1 MVKYCPR
8 CGFQNPDDAMY
19 CIRCGFPLTQPVYQP
34 TVQQPPVSPPPYP
47 QPPSA
52 GGKKGGR
59 KLVPII
65 GVALAIIVIIAAL
78 ILVLPL
84 FHHTTTKKLTPNQIY
99 VYSSLFKTL
108 GRNFSV
114 IIINGSNANGCLV
127 LGTLSN
133 NKLFVNYSYLYY
145 IENGNGSIVLY
156 PPGDRAYW
164 GYLPYN
170 IGVLQLM
177 PPAMGASSAVLINTT
192 GFTYTGGNYTVIF
205 IGTYTQGSSPPADGY
220 TVFLFVTP
228 PKPPVNMTTNDTVQL
243 YNIGTPIS
251 GDIYYPNSTTPY
263 IAVEWTNAWGT
274 WHHPAPGQFNIW
286 VVHPYPNGTITVNN
300 ITILARGAGSGLINS
315 LAPGDLIEME
325 VTYDGYTNTIYA
337 KVVNLNTSDSISITL
352 PLYNNFTVPKPMGY
366 WTEINAGGA
375 GLYANWGILYLAVL
389 NNVYVNIV
397 PKSG

>member
-34 TVQQPPVSPPPYP
+34 TVQQPPLSPPPYP

-52 GGKKGGR
+52 GGKKRGR

-84 FHHTTTKKLTPNQIY
+84 FHHTTPTKKLIPNPPPTLPQNYPVVLNQIY

-114 IIINGSNANGCLV
+114 IIINGSNANGYLA

-145 IENGNGSIVLY
+145 VENGNGSIVLY

-177 PPAMGASSAVLINTT
+177 PPVGASSAAFLINTT
-192 GFTYTGGNYTVIF
+192 GLTYTGGNYTVIF
-205 IGTYTQGSSPPADGY
+205 IGTYTQGSSPPGDGY

-228 PKPPVNMTTNDTVQL
+228 PKPPVNMTTNDAVRL
-243 YNIGTPIS
+243 INIGTPIS
-251 GDIYYPNSTTPY
+251 GYIYYPNSTTPY
-263 IAVEWTNAWGT
+263 IAVEWDK
-274 WHHPAPGQFNIW
+274 PKVPRR
-286 VVHPYPNGTITVNN
+286 YPPQ
-300 ITILARGAGSGLINS
+300 RQ
-315 LAPGDLIEME
+315 
-325 VTYDGYTNTIYA
+325 Y
-337 KVVNLNTSDSISITL
+337 KV
-352 PLYNNFTVPKPMGY
+352 
-366 WTEINAGGA
+366 
-375 GLYANWGILYLAVL
+375 
-389 NNVYVNIV
+389 
-397 PKSG
+397 

>member
-8 CGFQNPDDAMY
+8 CGFQNPDEAMY
-19 CIRCGFPLTQPVYQP
+19 CSRCGFPLTQPVYQP

-52 GGKKGGR
+52 GGKKRGR

-78 ILVLPL
+78 FLVPPL
-84 FHHTTTKKLTPNQIY
+84 FHHTTPNQIY
-99 VYSSLFKTL
+99 VYSSLLKTL

-114 IIINGSNANGCLV
+114 ITINGSNANGYLA
-127 LGTLSN
+127 LGTLSD

-156 PPGDRAYW
+156 QPGDRAYW
-164 GYLPYN
+164 GNLPYN
-170 IGVLQLM
+170 IGVLRLM
-177 PPAMGASSAVLINTT
+177 PPVGSSSAVLINTT
-192 GFTYTGGNYTVIF
+192 GLTYTGGNYTVIF
-205 IGTYTQGSSPPADGY
+205 IGTYTQGSSPPGDGY

-228 PKPPVNMTTNDTVQL
+228 PKPPVNMTTNDAVQL
-243 YNIGTPIS
+243 IGIGTPIS
-251 GDIYYPNSTTPY
+251 GWIYYPYSSTPY
-263 IAVEWTNAWGT
+263 IAVEWDYAWGP
-274 WHHPAPGQFNIW
+274 WFHPAPAQFNIW

-325 VTYDGYTNTIYA
+325 VTYDGYSNTIYA
-337 KVVNLNTSDSISITL
+337 KVVNLNTSDSINITL
-352 PLYNNFTVPKPMGY
+352 PLYNNFTVPKTMGY
-366 WTEINAGGA
+366 WTEINSGG
-375 GLYANWGILYLAVL
+375 GVLYANWGILYLAVL

>member
-65 GVALAIIVIIAAL
+65 GVALAIIVIIAVL
-78 ILVLPL
+78 FLVLPL
-84 FHHTTTKKLTPNQIY
+84 FHHTTPTKKLTPNQVY

-114 IIINGSNANGCLV
+114 IIINGSNANGYLA

-145 IENGNGSIVLY
+145 IENGNGTIVLY

-164 GYLPYN
+164 GNLPYN

-177 PPAMGASSAVLINTT
+177 PPVGASSAVLINTT
-192 GFTYTGGNYTVIF
+192 GLTYTGGNYTVIF
-205 IGTYTQGSSPPADGY
+205 IGTYSQGSSPPGDGY

-228 PKPPVNMTTNDTVQL
+228 PKPPVNMTTNDTVRL
-243 YNIGTPIS
+243 INIGTPIS
-251 GDIYYPNSTTPY
+251 GYIYYPYSTTPY
-263 IAVEWTNAWGT
+263 IAVEWDNAWGP
-274 WHHPAPGQFNIW
+274 WYHPAPAQFNIW
-286 VVHPYPNGTITVNN
+286 VVHPYPNGTITLNN

-337 KVVNLNTSDSISITL
+337 KVVNLNTSDSINITL

-366 WTEINAGGA
+366 WTEINGGS
-375 GLYANWGILYLAVL
+375 GDLYANWGILYLAVL

>member
-52 GGKKGGR
+52 GGKKRGR

-65 GVALAIIVIIAAL
+65 GGALAIIVIIAAL
-78 ILVLPL
+78 FFVLPL
-84 FHHTTTKKLTPNQIY
+84 FHHTTPNQIY

-114 IIINGSNANGCLV
+114 IIINGSNANGYLA

-156 PPGDRAYW
+156 QPGDRAYW
-164 GYLPYN
+164 GNLPYN

-177 PPAMGASSAVLINTT
+177 PPVAPSSAVLINTT
-192 GFTYTGGNYTVIF
+192 GLTYTGGNYTVIF
-205 IGTYTQGSSPPADGY
+205 TGTYTQGSSPPGDGY

-243 YNIGTPIS
+243 MHIGTPIS
-251 GDIYYPNSTTPY
+251 G
-263 IAVEWTNAWGT
+263 W
-274 WHHPAPGQFNIW
+274 
-286 VVHPYPNGTITVNN
+286 
-300 ITILARGAGSGLINS
+300 ILLS
-315 LAPGDLIEME
+315 
-325 VTYDGYTNTIYA
+325 
-337 KVVNLNTSDSISITL
+337 
-352 PLYNNFTVPKPMGY
+352 
-366 WTEINAGGA
+366 
-375 GLYANWGILYLAVL
+375 
-389 NNVYVNIV
+389 
-397 PKSG
+397 